1 MLKASVT
8 ISDDWLTP
16 LQQLGGIMP
25 EVVKTWAKR
34 ELRPFIS
41 KEVAERLQRAPG
53 AVHYPIQW
61 TSERQRLA
69 FFATDGFGHGIP
81 YERSGDLVK
90 DWHVRGDYRNGF
102 TDISVYNDAPQAQY
116 VYGDEE
122 GLHQQFFHINT
133 GWPRFVD
140 QAQVIAL
147 EADDLIADALPGLFF
162 QALRHGPSGRGR
174 AL

>member
-1 MLKASVT
+1 
-8 ISDDWLTP
+8 
-16 LQQLGGIMP
+16 LGEIMP
-25 EVVKTWAKR
+25 EVISIWAKR

-41 KEVAERLQRAPG
+41 NEVQERLQRAPG

-81 YERSGDLVK
+81 YTRSDEMIK
-90 DWHVRGDYRNGF
+90 DWHVRGDYHGGL

-116 VYGDEE
+116 VYGDES
-122 GLHQQFFHINT
+122 GLHQQQFHLNT

-147 EADDLIADALPGLFF
+147 EADALIEDAMPMLFF
-162 QALRHGPSGRGR
+162 QALRQGPSGRGR
-174 AL
+174 ANR